1 MSSRWKGRGEN
12 LARKGQAKLPRYF
25 NALLAVN
32 GEKDFLVFPLRN
44 YHTSSPFDLPFPNLE
59 KPG

>member
-25 NALLAVN
+25 NALLAENREKKLLIYFNCSGN
-32 GEKDFLVFPLRN
+32 GRP
-44 YHTSSPFDLPFPNLE
+44 
-59 KPG
+59 KPPVPI